1 MRIRLAL
8 IAFLLLFAG
17 FGSAAQN
24 KGDDVFVPI
33 SKYISKG
40 DAESLSAWFDESLE
54 ISILAKE
61 VNSSRG
67 QARRTVAGFFE
78 TYTPRAFNV
87 THIAGRP
94 NLKYALGNLN
104 AGGESFLV
112 TIFVCTKDGE
122 TRIQQLKIERQ

>member
-1 MRIRLAL
+1 MRFRLT
-8 IAFLLLFAG
+8 IMAFLLFVTGAG
-17 FGSAAQN
+17 LAAQN

-40 DAESLSAWFDESLE
+40 DAESLSAWFDDNLE

-67 QARRTVAGFFE
+67 QARRTVADFFDM
-78 TYTPRAFNV
+78 YTPRAFSV
-87 THIAGRP
+87 SHIAGRP

-104 AGGESFLV
+104 AGGESFFV
-112 TIFVCTKDGE
+112 TIFVCTKDGQ